1 MSAEMFSSMEQKI
14 ILADSNLKLP
24 VGRIVQK
31 ADRMEKNLIS
41 RTQNRMIAP

>member
-14 ILADSNLKLP
+14 ILADSNLQLP

-31 ADRMEKNLIS
+31 ADRMEKN
-41 RTQNRMIAP
+41 